1 MAAKRRGGDEADDAD
16 ATSKLS
22 RLLRT
27 EVELEAMLE
36 EARREAKRFVELA
49 EAEAQDRVQQ
59 FELQVRAH
67 EAAVRDRIARE
78 RDTAIQ
84 SIREEARN
92 ETQQLDEVDDTT
104 IEALASYVLGLLL
117 GDPGSR
123 GTP

>member
-1 MAAKRRGGDEADDAD
+1 MAAKRRDGGKPEDAG

-22 RLLRT
+22 RLLQT

-36 EARREAKRFVELA
+36 EARLEAKRLVELA
-49 EAEAQDRVQQ
+49 ESEAQDRVQQ

-78 RDTAIQ
+78 RDAAIQ
-84 SIREEARN
+84 SIREEARH
-92 ETQQLDEVDDTT
+92 ETQQLDEIDDATV
-104 IEALASYVLGLLL
+104 EALASYVLGLLL

-123 GTP
+123 GAP